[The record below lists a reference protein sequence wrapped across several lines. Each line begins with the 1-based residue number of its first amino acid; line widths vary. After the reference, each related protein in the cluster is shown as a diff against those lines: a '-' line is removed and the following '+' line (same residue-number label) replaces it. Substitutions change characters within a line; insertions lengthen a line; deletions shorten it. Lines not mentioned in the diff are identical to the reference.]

1 MPDKLASALPW
12 HYRVLHFACKSAEQ
26 AAMRRP
32 NVVQIIG
39 WTSFAVAGAAFVFMP
54 DGALRL
60 GIALAS
66 TVVAVI
72 VGIMTGGR
80 E

>member
-1 MPDKLASALPW
+1 
-12 HYRVLHFACKSAEQ
+12 
-26 AAMRRP
+26 MRRP
-32 NVVQIIG
+32 GVVQIIG

-72 VGIMTGGR
+72 VGIIAGGK